1 MTRGI
6 GDSMALK
13 RACHDNRIH
22 SKLAPEGK
30 QARAI
35 YDAVEQAR
43 VEAIGSR
50 AMLGVADN
58 IGSMLEDKYAKA
70 NLADVKDQA
79 DAPIEEAIALMVREK
94 LTGRPAPKSG
104 ERMVNLW
111 RKWVEEKASADLDG
125 LAAKLDDQ
133 NAFARVVRDM
143 LASMEM
149 AEELGDDQESEDT
162 EDSDDD
168 QPQGEEKSEEGG
180 EDDSGSDDS
189 QSEDAEP
196 SAEDQEAGETD
207 AADATSDEMTDE
219 DDPDAETPGE
229 AKRPDNPFTN
239 LPKEIDYK
247 VFSTAF
253 DETVGAEELCEEEEL
268 DRLRAFLDKQLS
280 NLQGVVGR
288 LANRLQRRLMAQQN
302 RSWDFDLEEGYLD
315 PARLVRV
322 VIDPMQPL
330 SFKQERDTKFR
341 DTVVTLVL
349 DNSGSMRGRPITVA
363 ATCADILARTLERCG
378 VSVEILGFTTRAWKG
393 GQAREK
399 WLKDG
404 KPPNPGR
411 LNDLRHIIYK
421 SADMPWRRA
430 RRNLGLMM
438 REGLLKENIDGEAL
452 LWAHNRL
459 IARPEQRKILMMI
472 SDGAPVDD
480 STLSVNPGNYLERH
494 LRAVIELIESRS
506 PVELLAI
513 GIGHDVTRY
522 YRRAVTIVDAE
533 ELAGAMTEQLASLFG
548 EESAT
553 RHPPR
558 RPAAR
563 RMTPPSLRLRNWL
576 GGFAALALISVLG
589 LANSGDAGS
598 APLDRIT
605 VNARPI
611 TQFRIGRDER
621 QFGPLEFV
629 GGLEMTANSRHF
641 GAISAF
647 RFTSPGSNFVGVADT
662 GFWFFGKLVH
672 DAAQKPAGIADF
684 RMEQMVDASGQT
696 FARKWEVDAE
706 GLAVKDGIAT
716 VGFERNHR
724 IAQFR
729 IEPGKMGP
737 AIRNLD
743 FLVPVG

>member
-1 MTRGI
+1 MAGPGDNTRNKSKTGAENDSFKRAVTVCMRAIAGDKDLEVGFAKDRPALAGSRARLPELPKKASKADIAITRGL

-13 RACHDNRIH
+13 RACHDARIH
-22 SKLAPEGK
+22 TRLAPEGK

-50 AMLGVADN
+50 AMQGVADN
-58 IGSMLEDKYAKA
+58 IGSMLEDKYARA
-70 NLADVKDQA
+70 NLVDVKDKA
-79 DAPIEEAIALMVREK
+79 DAPIEEALALMVREK
-94 LTGRPAPKSG
+94 LTGRTVPKSG
-104 ERMVNLW
+104 ERLVDLW
-111 RKWVEEKASADLDG
+111 RPWVEEKASADLDG
-125 LAAKLDDQ
+125 LSAKLDDQ
-133 NAFARVVRDM
+133 QAFARVVREM
-143 LASMEM
+143 LASMEI
-149 AEELGDDQESEDT
+149 AEELGDDQET
-162 EDSDDD
+162 EDSEDNDEN
-168 QPQGEEKSEEGG
+168 QPQGEEQSEEGG
-180 EDDSGSDDS
+180 EDDSGSEQS
-189 QSEDAEP
+189 QSEDTEASSDDEQ
-196 SAEDQEAGETD
+196 SAETEAS
-207 AADATSDEMTDE
+207 DATAEDLSD
-219 DDPDAETPGE
+219 DDDADAETPGE
-229 AKRPDNPFTN
+229 ARRNDNPFTN

-247 VFSTAF
+247 VFTTAF

-268 DRLRAFLDKQLS
+268 DRLRAFLDKQLA
-280 NLQGVVGR
+280 NLSGVVGR

-341 DTVVTLVL
+341 DTVVSLVL

-399 WLKDG
+399 WLKEG

-421 SADMPWRRA
+421 SADHPWRRA

-494 LRAVIELIESRS
+494 LRAIIELIETRS

-533 ELAGAMTEQLASLFG
+533 ELAGAMTEQLASLFA
-548 EESAT
+548 EETVRDT
-553 RHPPR
+553 RRGGMR
-558 RPAAR
+558 R
-563 RMTPPSLRLRNWL
+563 
-576 GGFAALALISVLG
+576 
-589 LANSGDAGS
+589 AG
-598 APLDRIT
+598 
-605 VNARPI
+605 
-611 TQFRIGRDER
+611 
-621 QFGPLEFV
+621 
-629 GGLEMTANSRHF
+629 
-641 GAISAF
+641 
-647 RFTSPGSNFVGVADT
+647 
-662 GFWFFGKLVH
+662 
-672 DAAQKPAGIADF
+672 
-684 RMEQMVDASGQT
+684 
-696 FARKWEVDAE
+696 
-706 GLAVKDGIAT
+706 
-716 VGFERNHR
+716 
-724 IAQFR
+724 
-729 IEPGKMGP
+729 
-737 AIRNLD
+737 
-743 FLVPVG
+743 

>member
-1 MTRGI
+1 MAGPGDNTRNKPKNGSEADSFKRAVTVCMRAVAGDKDLEVGFAKDRPALAGNRARLPELPKKASRNDIAITRGI

-13 RACHDNRIH
+13 RACHDQRIH
-22 SKLAPEGK
+22 NKLAPEGK
-30 QARAI
+30 LARSI
-35 YDAVEQAR
+35 FDAVEQAR

-50 AMLGVADN
+50 AMQGVADN
-58 IGSMLEDKYAKA
+58 IGSMLEDKYTKA
-70 NLADVKDQA
+70 NLVDVRDKA
-79 DAPIEEAIALMVREK
+79 DAPLEEAIALIVREK
-94 LTGRPAPKSG
+94 LTGRAIPKSA
-104 ERMVNLW
+104 ERLVDLW
-111 RKWVEEKASADLDG
+111 RPWVEEKASGDMNG
-125 LAAKLDDQ
+125 LSAKLEDQ
-133 NAFARVVRDM
+133 QAFARVVRDM
-143 LASMEM
+143 LVSMEM
-149 AEELGDDQESEDT
+149 AEELGDDQETDDSE
-162 EDSDDD
+162 ENEENE
-168 QPQGEEKSEEGG
+168 QQGEEQSEEGG
-180 EDDSGSDDS
+180 EEDSGSEQS
-189 QSEDAEP
+189 QSEDAEASADEEE
-196 SAEDQEAGETD
+196 SAETEAT
-207 AADATSDEMTDE
+207 DATSDDLSDE
-219 DDPDAETPGE
+219 DDSDAETPGE
-229 AKRPDNPFTN
+229 AKRNDNPFLN

-247 VFSTAF
+247 VFTTAF
-253 DETVGAEELCEEEEL
+253 DETVGAEDLCEEEEL
-268 DRLRAFLDKQLS
+268 DRLRAFLDKQLA
-280 NLQGVVGR
+280 NLSGVVGR

-341 DTVVTLVL
+341 DTVVSLVL

-421 SADMPWRRA
+421 SADHPWRRA

-459 IARPEQRKILMMI
+459 IGRPEQRKILMMI

-494 LRAVIELIESRS
+494 LRAVIELIETRS

-548 EESAT
+548 EESARDT
-553 RHPPR
+553 RR
-558 RPAAR
+558 
-563 RMTPPSLRLRNWL
+563 
-576 GGFAALALISVLG
+576 
-589 LANSGDAGS
+589 
-598 APLDRIT
+598 
-605 VNARPI
+605 
-611 TQFRIGRDER
+611 
-621 QFGPLEFV
+621 
-629 GGLEMTANSRHF
+629 GGLR
-641 GAISAF
+641 
-647 RFTSPGSNFVGVADT
+647 R
-662 GFWFFGKLVH
+662 
-672 DAAQKPAGIADF
+672 AG
-684 RMEQMVDASGQT
+684 
-696 FARKWEVDAE
+696 
-706 GLAVKDGIAT
+706 
-716 VGFERNHR
+716 
-724 IAQFR
+724 
-729 IEPGKMGP
+729 
-737 AIRNLD
+737 
-743 FLVPVG
+743 